1 MVDLKTLSGQLA
13 EKGQDEESSF
23 TFEINPIPGDVEV
36 LQILIE
42 NREELPIFLSFSDEQ
57 ILCISYL
64 FKKEEVK
71 NNKIDELNHAMLA
84 TNISIPLSTFALLD
98 DQYVIYGALSANSSL
113 GDIVYEI
120 DALSS
125 NALEAI
131 EAMSSYLN

>member
-1 MVDLKTLSGQLA
+1 MVDLKTLAGQLA